1 MVFKHAHNN
10 ILAKIFIS
18 FLVLFFAFM
27 PSLLSITHAAT
38 TPPAADKTADGNK
51 SGQAAAN
58 TSAWYDGPVSMIG
71 STLLSLSAWVTYFGG
86 MVLQTSMQKLIY
98 EMGSLVHE
106 KSPLGDVI
114 NGLWKT
120 IRDICNLAFIF
131 GFIYIG
137 IRTILDNESSNTKRM
152 LAQIIIAALLINF
165 SLFFTKI
172 IIDFSNILAIS
183 IKNSMATGAGT
194 ISETIANTLGVSTIW
209 NAPAGK
215 LLAGMTSAG
224 NISFYI
230 MGSLLLLVAG
240 FVLAAGGILIII
252 RFVML
257 VFIMIFSPILFGA
270 TIFPQTQ
277 QYASDLWKKL
287 ISYSF
292 FAPAYL
298 FMLLLS
304 IHVLKAVTGML
315 NPKGEALSAGL
326 SRFDAYDVIL
336 LFIVSIM
343 FLIASLQVAQKFSVA
358 GADKALSIGKDLRM
372 RGQQYLGNTVG
383 AATAGAAAA
392 TGRAWIGGAANY
404 ISNTDGL
411 KNAASKRTLTGFAA
425 RQALKASRVTAD
437 ASFDA
442 RNVAGLG
449 KELGIGEGRKGGYK
463 TVKEE
468 VKKKEDEFARSLG
481 EVDDT
486 DVDVMARKKE
496 WNAAEKKQKADTV
509 RLREDLKKENNTP
522 EEKER
527 IQSQIDKLE
536 KDTKDA
542 QIKYEKEKQRRII
555 GSTYAKPKDPTAAE
569 GVAEDV
575 TKKKGALNEAWDKYK
590 KLPTETEKE
599 EARKDIKKQ
608 MEALAEKE
616 KEHAVMMREND
627 GGYAGVLEKR
637 SKWFPF
643 ATWLEGRGVIQTH
656 DAGEAIRKTAEKGLP
671 KKKDD

>member
-372 RGQQYLGNTVG
+372 RGQQYLGNS
-383 AATAGAAAA
+383 TAGVAAAA
-392 TGRAWIGGAANY
+392 GRAWVGGAANY
-404 ISNTDGL
+404 LSNRDSL
-411 KNAASKRTLTGFAA
+411 KDADARGGVKGFAA
-425 RQALKASRVTAD
+425 RQVLKASRATSD

-468 VKKKEDEFARSLG
+468 VKKKEEEHARSLG

-496 WNAAEKKQKADTV
+496 WNAAEKNQKAETAKLRKDLEGTAKEDT
-509 RLREDLKKENNTP
+509 KKRAE
-522 EEKER
+522 
-527 IQSQIDKLE
+527 IQTEIDKLE

-542 QIKYEKEKQRRII
+542 QIRYEKEKQRRII

-590 KLPTETEKE
+590 KLPTEAEKE

-616 KEHAVMMREND
+616 KEHAAMMREQD
-627 GGYAGVLEKR
+627 GGYAGVLQKK

-643 ATWLEGRGVIQTH
+643 TTWLEGRGVIQTN